1 MNKVKQVENEERLLK
16 VEDVAQ
22 MLNIKPITVYQ
33 WYEQGRLKGF
43 KLGSKLVRFRKTE
56 VDSFLQEIEEKAER
70 KRA

>member
-22 MLNIKPITVYQ
+22 MLSIKPVTVYQ

-43 KLGSKLVRFRKTE
+43 KLGSRLVRFRKTE
-56 VDSFLQEIEEKAER
+56 VDSFLQEIETGKEYY
-70 KRA
+70 